1 MKKKGSALVIVLVI
15 LTALLVTGTAVYSYI
30 VSTSKTNNMEMQK
43 EAVKTASMSALNI
56 GEYYLIND
64 KNYKNIMDSS
74 SVTVPKEYVKEIVN
88 STNFNNN
95 VKNGYELDDYNY
107 DIVIKNKGNGN
118 YDIVATAYKGKN
130 KSENKSTVKIDS
142 IKNKGEDFFKAL
154 GNNEIGM
161 FNILNNSDF
170 SISNSVKD
178 LSGISYNFYNFKGE
192 VPEVLEDGYNLN
204 LDNKKIASLNLNLK
218 KEDIALNNLDDLI
231 NDLEYFSN
239 GYKVILFDN
248 NNNYK
253 YLNSYDIDSNI
264 LNNYS
269 GALVKLN
276 DDWLNAS
283 WNDSYL
289 LIYNGNLNIEDNIF
303 DLEGDELFIY
313 GNGKVNLNRVY
324 LGDEA
329 SSIIRNNRTYISIVS
344 SDGINIK
351 NSVMHINGS
360 FKDKNN
366 NLSSIL
372 KKFVK

>member
-218 KEDIALNNLDDLI
+218 KEDITLNNLDDLI

-289 LIYNGNLNIEDNIF
+289 LICNGNLNIEDNIF

>member
-118 YDIVATAYKGKN
+118 YDIVATAYKGRN
-130 KSENKSTVKIDS
+130 KSENKSTVKINS

-154 GNNEIGM
+154 GNDEIGM

-178 LSGISYNFYNFKGE
+178 LNGISYNFYNFKEE

-204 LDNKKIASLNLNLK
+204 LDNKKIAPLNLNLK
-218 KEDIALNNLDDLI
+218 KEDITLNNLDDLI

-276 DDWLNAS
+276 NDWLNAS

-289 LIYNGNLNIEDNIF
+289 LICNGNLNIEDNIF

>member
-154 GNNEIGM
+154 GNNELGM

-204 LDNKKIASLNLNLK
+204 LDNKKIDPLNLNLK
-218 KEDIALNNLDDLI
+218 KEDITLNNLDDLI

-289 LIYNGNLNIEDNIF
+289 LICNGNLNVEDNIF

-344 SDGINIK
+344 SEGINIK